1 MMEFTFE
8 ASPWEQALEAL
19 QPGET
24 INLLTLL
31 SYLEEEDEDTVL
43 EALDMLEEKGVAL
56 GIDDLPN
63 LPTGGNMALRLR
75 EEKQLVESG
84 RLLTGL
90 PENDPLRLYLE
101 ELAATPAAGDTE
113 LLAQQYLDG
122 DENAA
127 QKLVTLSLSR
137 VVELAS
143 ALAGKNVLLLDLIQE
158 GSMGLWQG
166 ILNYTGDSFDAHR
179 DWWICQY
186 LHRAVFMQARS
197 GEMGQKLRQGME
209 DYRDVDQKL
218 LAELGRTLKTPEKD
232 LISRVEQ
239 LGAQNKELEKEIAQ
253 LHAAASKNQVDGLLD
268 NVKEVNGVKLLA
280 CEVEAADMNS
290 LRDMSDMFR
299 DKLGSGVVVLGAK
312 SESGVNLIVAA
323 TKDLTKQGI
332 HAGNIIKEIA
342 KVTGGGGGGRPDMA
356 QAGGK
361 DYTKLAEA
369 LAMAET
375 LVAGQLK

>member
-8 ASPWEQALEAL
+8 ASPWEKALEAL

-24 INLLTLL
+24 INILNLL

-43 EALDMLEEKGVAL
+43 EALDMLEEKSVTL
-56 GIDDLPN
+56 SIDDLPN

-75 EEKQLVESG
+75 EEAQLVESG

-101 ELAATPAAGDTE
+101 ELAGTPAAGDTE
-113 LLAQQYLDG
+113 FLAQQYLDG

-166 ILNYTGDSFDAHR
+166 ILNYTGGSFDTHR
-179 DWWICQY
+179 DWWIRQY

-218 LAELGRTLKTPEKD
+218 LAELGRNPTLE
-232 LISRVEQ
+232 
-239 LGAQNKELEKEIAQ
+239 EIAQ
-253 LHAAASKNQVDGLLD
+253 AMHVEAEEAAVYSNMLTMAQTRRQVDEAMEEKEPEPEEDQAVEDTAYFQMRQRIGELLSVLPAEDAELLTLRFGLEGGMPLSP
-268 NVKEVNGVKLLA
+268 E
-280 CEVEAADMNS
+280 E
-290 LRDMSDMFR
+290 
-299 DKLGSGVVVLGAK
+299 
-312 SESGVNLIVAA
+312 
-323 TKDLTKQGI
+323 
-332 HAGNIIKEIA
+332 
-342 KVTGGGGGGRPDMA
+342 TGR
-356 QAGGK
+356 
-361 DYTKLAEA
+361 
-369 LAMAET
+369 
-375 LVAGQLK
+375 

>member
-63 LPTGGNMALRLR
+63 LPTGGNTALRLR

-218 LAELGRTLKTPEKD
+218 LAELGRNPTLE
-232 LISRVEQ
+232 
-239 LGAQNKELEKEIAQ
+239 EIAQ
-253 LHAAASKNQVDGLLD
+253 AMHVETEEAEVYSNMLTMAQTRRQVDDAMEEKEPEPEEEQAVEDTAYFQMRQRIGELLSVLSAEDAELLTLRFGLEGGMPLTP
-268 NVKEVNGVKLLA
+268 EETG
-280 CEVEAADMNS
+280 
-290 LRDMSDMFR
+290 R
-299 DKLGSGVVVLGAK
+299 KLGLTPQEVVM
-312 SESGVNLIVAA
+312 
-323 TKDLTKQGI
+323 
-332 HAGNIIKEIA
+332 KEA
-342 KVTGGGGGGRPDMA
+342 N
-356 QAGGK
+356 
-361 DYTKLAEA
+361 A
-369 LAMAET
+369 LAK
-375 LVAGQLK
+375 LRQQ

>member
-218 LAELGRTLKTPEKD
+218 LAELGRNPTLE
-232 LISRVEQ
+232 
-239 LGAQNKELEKEIAQ
+239 EIAQ
-253 LHAAASKNQVDGLLD
+253 AMHVEAEEAAVYSNMLTMAQTRRQVDDAMEEKEPEPEEEQAVEDTAYFQMRQRIGELLSVLSAEDAELLTLRFGLEGGMPLTPEE
-268 NVKEVNGVKLLA
+268 VVMKEAN
-280 CEVEAADMNS
+280 
-290 LRDMSDMFR
+290 
-299 DKLGSGVVVLGAK
+299 
-312 SESGVNLIVAA
+312 
-323 TKDLTKQGI
+323 
-332 HAGNIIKEIA
+332 
-342 KVTGGGGGGRPDMA
+342 
-356 QAGGK
+356 
-361 DYTKLAEA
+361 A
-369 LAMAET
+369 LAK
-375 LVAGQLK
+375 LRQQ

>member
-1 MMEFTFE
+1 MELCGGTHVANISQIGLFKVVSEGAVAAGVRRVE
-8 ASPWEQALEAL
+8 AVTGMGAYQYAL
-19 QPGET
+19 QKE
-24 INLLTLL
+24 
-31 SYLEEEDEDTVL
+31 
-43 EALDMLEEKGVAL
+43 
-56 GIDDLPN
+56 
-63 LPTGGNMALRLR
+63 
-75 EEKQLVESG
+75 Q
-84 RLLTGL
+84 
-90 PENDPLRLYLE
+90 
-101 ELAATPAAGDTE
+101 
-113 LLAQQYLDG
+113 
-122 DENAA
+122 
-127 QKLVTLSLSR
+127 
-137 VVELAS
+137 
-143 ALAGKNVLLLDLIQE
+143 
-158 GSMGLWQG
+158 
-166 ILNYTGDSFDAHR
+166 
-179 DWWICQY
+179 
-186 LHRAVFMQARS
+186 
-197 GEMGQKLRQGME
+197 
-209 DYRDVDQKL
+209 L
-218 LAELGRTLKTPEKD
+218 LAELGRSLKTPEKD

-253 LHAAASKNQVDGLLD
+253 LHAAASKNQVDGLLN

-361 DYTKLAEA
+361 DYTRLAEA